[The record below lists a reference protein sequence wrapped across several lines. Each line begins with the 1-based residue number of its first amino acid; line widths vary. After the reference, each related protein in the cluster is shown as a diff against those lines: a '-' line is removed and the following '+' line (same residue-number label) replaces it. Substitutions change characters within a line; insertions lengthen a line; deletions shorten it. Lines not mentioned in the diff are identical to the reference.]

1 MSSRQRR
8 ARMRKWWTRRVD
20 VEGRVFWYRDVTA
33 DVTAD
38 GFVLQFGDNN
48 SNDTLPHTHAGTS
61 NRSDEDDESDDDTSD
76 DPSHSADLSM
86 APIGSS
92 TDLPSRSFDEVLSDV
107 RDSIEDDIVR
117 HPPRVLPSS
126 DADGLRFPVLVTSA
140 LATHCYSVAERKQ
153 LVQEAQLVFPSKLA
167 HFITRATTANA
178 EPRKAKKLV
187 LNVRREALANDSIQ
201 LLAGLSNFDINRRLR
216 VRFNGGAGIDAGGV
230 YREWFLLMCDHF
242 TSPAAGVFRC
252 VDKAEQVFFLNP
264 HSREDLGENHLA
276 HVYAA
281 GRFLGRALVEGNVT
295 GFHLALPLL
304 KIILGQPLSFRDLE
318 FFDPETYRNMKW
330 LLENDGA
337 DALGLDFSVCVQHTD
352 AAGVTHTTVAE
363 MRPGGWDMAV
373 TDDNKHDFVQR
384 KFQYMVFDS
393 VAPQLFA
400 LIKGIYEVVPAEILM
415 LLDAE
420 ELDYILSGSDEIDVD
435 DWERHTKY
443 TYDLMKHPV
452 RTWFWELVREMP
464 NEHRRRLLQF
474 ATGSSRVPL
483 AGFSALTSYDGHI
496 CPFTLNGVTNFMG
509 GYIHSHACFNR
520 LDLPRY
526 TSRRKLKFM
535 LDVIVGSN
543 VEGFT
548 TA

>member
-1 MSSRQRR
+1 MSTFEQ
-8 ARMRKWWTRRVD
+8 V
-20 VEGRVFWYRDVTA
+20 VG
-33 DVTAD
+33 
-38 GFVLQFGDNN
+38 
-48 SNDTLPHTHAGTS
+48 
-61 NRSDEDDESDDDTSD
+61 
-76 DPSHSADLSM
+76 
-86 APIGSS
+86 
-92 TDLPSRSFDEVLSDV
+92 DV
-107 RDSIEDDIVR
+107 RDALEDALVR

-126 DADGLRFPVLVTSA
+126 NANALRFPVLVESE
-140 LATHCYSVAERKQ
+140 LMGHRYSVVEVKQ
-153 LVQEAQLVFPSKLA
+153 LVQEAQLEFPSKLA
-167 HFITRATTANA
+167 HFITRSTTANA
-178 EPRKAKKLV
+178 EARKAKKLV
-187 LNVRREALANDSIQ
+187 LDVRRESLANDSIQ
-201 LLAGLSNFDINRRLR
+201 LLAGLSSFDINRRLR
-216 VRFNGGAGIDAGGV
+216 VRFDKGAGIDAGGV

-252 VDKAEQVFFLNP
+252 VDEAEQVFFLNP
-264 HSREDLGENHLA
+264 HSREDLGEAHLA

-304 KIILGQPLSFRDLE
+304 KIILGQPVSFRDLE
-318 FFDPETYRNMKW
+318 FFDPEAYRNLLW

-337 DALGLDFSVCVQHTD
+337 DALGLDFSVCVQHSD
-352 AAGVTHTTVAE
+352 ADGETQTTVAE
-363 MRPGGWDMAV
+363 LMPGGWDVAV
-373 TDDNKHDFVQR
+373 TDANKLEFAQR
-384 KFQYMVFDS
+384 KFHYMIFGS
-393 VAPQLFA
+393 VAHQLFA
-400 LIKGIYEVVPAEILM
+400 LLKGIYEVVPPEILM

-443 TYDLMKHPV
+443 TFDLMNHPV
-452 RTWFWELVREMP
+452 RKWFWELVREMP

-483 AGFSALTSYDGHI
+483 AGFSALTSYDGRI

-526 TSRRKLKFM
+526 ASRRKLKFM
-535 LDVIVGSN
+535 LDVIVGSD